1 MKRIINL
8 LCFLLIL
15 NFLILGNLIIKSY
28 QNKNLLP
35 IVYAKSFKHSNDNYN
50 LISRI
55 LKDANKDNLIK
66 YIDYLELNIIDSI
79 PNDTNNHIAFT
90 LSSPDKNSFIV
101 LYKKTN
107 NNNNLKFEYII
118 DKLSTINS
126 FYFYKDFLI
135 VEQTN
140 STSSTNFTENEY
152 LEVFYKIDNIYTS
165 IFKKNIYNEK
175 FKNIDSVNFKEIE
188 NSSIDCLNGD
198 IPRLLCITTLT
209 KYRSL
214 NDNEEFEE
222 IDKTIKKEVF
232 EWNNADKKFIKSE
245 LNDIK

>member
-1 MKRIINL
+1 MKKIINL

-15 NFLILGNLIIKSY
+15 NFLILGRLIIKNY
-28 QNKNLLP
+28 KNKNLLS
-35 IVYAKSFKHSNDNYN
+35 IVYAKSFNHSNVNYN
-50 LISRI
+50 LIYKI

-66 YIDYLELNIIDSI
+66 YIDYLELNVIDNI
-79 PNDTNNHIAFT
+79 PNDKNNNIAFT
-90 LSSPDKNSFIV
+90 LSSPDKSSFIA

-107 NNNNLKFEYII
+107 NNNFKFEYII

-152 LEVFYKIDNIYTS
+152 IEIFHKNNNIYTS
-165 IFKKNIYNEK
+165 VFKKNIYNEK
-175 FKNIDSVNFKEIE
+175 FINIDNIDFKEIE

-198 IPRLLCITTLT
+198 VAKLLCITTLT
-209 KYRSL
+209 KYKSISDR
-214 NDNEEFEE
+214 DEFEE

-232 EWNNADKKFIKSE
+232 EWNDSDKQFIKSE